1 MNAQVQTANFVVDW
15 KEGDI
20 PNPNDNKLSKI
31 QWAENINQFEGQHL
45 KTTPNKVQNTA
56 TSD

>member
-31 QWAENINQFEGQHL
+31 
-45 KTTPNKVQNTA
+45 
-56 TSD
+56 